1 MNEWSLFLKLFLY
14 IFLIRI
20 YIHTNFILSL
30 FPNIYICI
38 YIFLSHTHHSIIA
51 KDASKD
57 YEMTRIS
64 SSPKI
69 RKPTLRP
76 ISSAST
82 ASSTSNTS
90 MSTLSDMSVEIS
102 PKWHNTTN
110 ILFDS
115 SGTSD
120 GNNNIFLV
128 FFLTLKMFKCQFLI
142 SYIFKK
148 LLKILYAFNHFIR

>member
-1 MNEWSLFLKLFLY
+1 
-14 IFLIRI
+14 
-20 YIHTNFILSL
+20 
-30 FPNIYICI
+30 
-38 YIFLSHTHHSIIA
+38 
-51 KDASKD
+51 
-57 YEMTRIS
+57 MTRIS